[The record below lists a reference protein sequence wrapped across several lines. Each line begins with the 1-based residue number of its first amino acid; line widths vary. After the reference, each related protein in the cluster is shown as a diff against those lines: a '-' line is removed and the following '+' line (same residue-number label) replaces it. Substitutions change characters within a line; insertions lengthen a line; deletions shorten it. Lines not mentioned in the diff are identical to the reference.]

1 MTEIN
6 KNLCFI
12 DSNIWLYAFSTD
24 KKEETKRILAKQLIQ
39 EKTIVIS
46 TQVINEVSSNLLK
59 KHKIDEATLLTLI
72 DSFYEKY
79 QIISFNL
86 KIFQSASNLRNNYS
100 LSFWDSLIVASA
112 LFSNANFLYS
122 EDMQDGLII
131 NNKLTI
137 INPFK

>member
-12 DSNIWLYAFSTD
+12 DSNIWLSAFSTD

-59 KHKIDEATLLTLI
+59 KYKIDEAIL
-72 DSFYEKY
+72 
-79 QIISFNL
+79 
-86 KIFQSASNLRNNYS
+86 
-100 LSFWDSLIVASA
+100 
-112 LFSNANFLYS
+112 
-122 EDMQDGLII
+122 
-131 NNKLTI
+131 
-137 INPFK
+137 